1 MGFMQVLR
9 HRWSEAN
16 SLVCVGLD
24 PEPARFPAR
33 FAGDPDAAF
42 AFCRDIADATAE
54 YVCCFKPQI
63 AHFAALGAEDALE
76 RLIAHIRR
84 VAPLLPIILDAKR
97 GDIGATAA
105 QYAREAYERYDADAV
120 TLSPYMGFDSVEP
133 YLAYRDKGTF
143 LLCRTSNAGGDD
155 LQNLT
160 LAASDALPAEKL
172 YERVARLANSSWNG
186 NGQMGLVVGATYPQ
200 EIARVRALAPNLPL
214 LIPGVGAQGG
224 DAESTVKAAWAGAGS
239 CVINSSRAIL
249 YASAAS
255 DLGADFAAAA
265 RRVAQATRAQLNA
278 AKPA

>member
-1 MGFMQVLR
+1 MRPTFIAQLQAAAQQNDSML
-9 HRWSEAN
+9 
-16 SLVCVGLD
+16 CVGLD
-24 PEPARFPAR
+24 PDISRLPHGW
-33 FAGDPDAAF
+33 AGDASKFYDFCAAIVDASADL
-42 AFCRDIADATAE
+42 AIA
-54 YVCCFKPQI
+54 FKPQ
-63 AHFAALGAEDALE
+63 FAYFAGVGAENQLE
-76 RLIAHIRR
+76 KLIAHIRQ
-84 VAPLLPIILDAKR
+84 VAPQVPVILDAKR
-97 GDIGATAA
+97 GDIGSTAA
-105 QYAREAYERYDADAV
+105 QYAKEAYERFDADAV

-133 YLAYRDKGTF
+133 YLQYADKGTF
-143 LLCRTSNAGGDD
+143 LLCRTSNPGGDD
-155 LQNLT
+155 LQNLD
-160 LAASDALPAEKL
+160 LASGEKL
-172 YERVARLANSSWNG
+172 YECVARLASSSWNG

-224 DAESTVKAAWAGAGS
+224 DAEATVKAAWAGAGS